1 MLKLVETADGSHSLY
16 NDSLDEHYHSKHGAM
31 QEALH
36 VFIKMGLNELADKPE
51 ISVLE
56 IGFGTGLNAFLTY
69 LRKPENQTIHYT
81 GLETYPLDLKVIEQL
96 NYFNEESAEHQVLY
110 KNMHALGW
118 TQKHPLA
125 SGFYVQ
131 KLEQKVQEVNFE
143 NEFDL
148 IYFDAF
154 GPRVQPD
161 MWSDAVFQKMY
172 KALKTN
178 GFLVTYCAQGEVKR
192 AMKRSGF
199 VVERLAGPP
208 GKREMT
214 KALKL

>member
-16 NDSLDEHYHSKHGAM
+16 NANLDEHYHSKHGAM

-36 VFIKMGLNELADKPE
+36 VFIKMGLQEFSNQSE
-51 ISVLE
+51 IHVLE

-69 LRKPENQTIHYT
+69 LKKAKNQTVHYT
-81 GLETYPLDLKVIEQL
+81 GLETVPLDLDVINQL
-96 NYFNEESAEHQVLY
+96 NYFELESQEHQALY
-110 KNMHALGW
+110 KKMHELGW
-118 TQKHPLA
+118 TQKHLLTPN
-125 SGFYVQ
+125 FYVQ
-131 KLEQKVQEVNFE
+131 KLQTQVQEVNFNE
-143 NEFDL
+143 EFDL

-161 MWSDAVFQKMY
+161 MWTDTVFQKMLA
-172 KALKTN
+172 ALKPN

-199 VVERLAGPP
+199 RVERLEGPP

-214 KALKL
+214 KAIKE